1 MILKVTKKDGTTIL
15 LRQESICTIE
25 NDEGLAKVTLM
36 NGKEL
41 LISEPPYEQWEADLF
56 VQ

>member
-1 MILKVTKKDGTTIL
+1 MILKVTKEDGTTIL

-25 NDEGLAKVTLM
+25 NVGGLAKITLA
-36 NGKEL
+36 NGQEL
-41 LISEPPYEQWEADLF
+41 LISDPPYEQWEADLF